1 MFIGAISSVL
11 VIVTEITFNPFGYS
25 PDLKHSNKTSNEK
38 YAYSSSFTHYFYL
51 MVSSTLILRII
62 RHWWMCK
69 LQSRIL
75 KSNDTVIF
83 NPVYTWANTSC
94 LYGMFYWSNLMPG
107 YWLSV
112 VPLASI
118 AFGIGCFFFFI
129 RYTKIGPSRAT
140 GFTLTFYSSVEI
152 FCSIFGVVMYMIS

>member
-1 MFIGAISSVL
+1 MLIGAISSIL
-11 VIVTEITFNPFGYS
+11 VIATGITFNPFGHS
-25 PDLKHSNKTSNEK
+25 SDLKYSNKTSNEK
-38 YAYSSSFTHYFYL
+38 YVYSSSFTHYFYL
-51 MVSSTLILRII
+51 TVSSTLILRTI

-75 KSNDTVIF
+75 KSNDTLEQILLACMVC
-83 NPVYTWANTSC
+83 SD
-94 LYGMFYWSNLMPG
+94 WSNLMPG

-140 GFTLTFYSSVEI
+140 GYTLKFYSSVEV